1 MPLAS
6 SLQFQ
11 DYQFKV
17 QTREG
22 YWRWTTRV
30 DVSGPLPQYE
40 VRDIY
45 TPFGLMRDRIP
56 LPGTVVQAMAESIT
70 ELQQAFPPSILI
82 SPVSLVF
89 VLDEGRGF
97 GDGQSV
103 QVTNNGVYGSL
114 LSAALSTSAGYLKI
128 TPPSLGNLSF
138 NESGAFEVA
147 ADSTE
152 LLASDSPF
160 AATVEVQDPTA
171 SNNPQVVPITVIVR
185 PKATIALSLPM
196 LTFTVVKPP
205 TGPFPAIPSQTFQIE
220 NTGPVDSELAFL
232 IQKLTGCGTWIVG
245 INPFQGTIPGGGIQ
259 PVTVTVAPDASL
271 PVGTY
276 TETLRVSG
284 YSSNFYQDIL
294 VQLNVT

>member
-138 NESGAFEVA
+138 NESGVFEVA

-171 SNNPQVVPITVIVR
+171 SNNPQVVSITVIVR